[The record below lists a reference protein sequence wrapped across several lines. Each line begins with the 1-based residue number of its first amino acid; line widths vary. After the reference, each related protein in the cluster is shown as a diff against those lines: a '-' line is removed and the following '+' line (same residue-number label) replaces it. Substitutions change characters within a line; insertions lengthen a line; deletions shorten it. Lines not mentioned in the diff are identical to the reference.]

1 MDHNPYIRDIPG
13 SPVAVLMIHGIAGT
27 PAHFRDLLPLIPEN
41 WTVHN
46 IVLDG
51 HRGSVSD
58 FAANSMDAWRSQAVR
73 EVERLLYRHEKL
85 ILIAHSMGTL
95 FSIQA
100 AIRHPERIP
109 FLFLL
114 NVPTRPWV
122 RFSTML
128 TSLRVSGGNLREND
142 TAGWAMKNATCIR
155 LERGIW
161 KYAGWIPRLVEL
173 LGEIHRTR
181 KLLPQ
186 LSVPTLAFQSR
197 VDELVSFDSCRD
209 LANHPHITLTV
220 LECSGHFQYGP
231 EDTKRLQTALLRQI
245 ERIRL

>member
-1 MDHNPYIRDIPG
+1 MDHAEFIRDIPD
-13 SPVAVLMIHGIAGT
+13 SSVAVLMIHGIAGT
-27 PAHFRDLLPLIPEN
+27 PAHFRDLLPLIPES

-51 HRGSVSD
+51 HGGSVAD
-58 FAANSMDAWRSQAVR
+58 FAATSMDAWRSQAVR

-122 RFSTML
+122 RFSTLL
-128 TSLRVSGGNLREND
+128 TSLRVSRGNLREND

-173 LGEIHRTR
+173 LGEISRTR

-186 LSVPTLAFQSR
+186 LRVPALAFQSR
-197 VDELVSFDSCRD
+197 VDELVSVRSCRD
-209 LANHPHITLTV
+209 LAGHPCINMTI
-220 LECSGHFQYGP
+220 LEDSGHFQYGP
-231 EDTKRLQTALLRQI
+231 EDTKRLQAALKQQL

>member
-27 PAHFRDLLPLIPEN
+27 PAHFRDLLPLIPES

-51 HRGSVSD
+51 HGGSVAD
-58 FAANSMDAWRSQAVR
+58 FAASTMDAWRSQALG
-73 EVERLLYRHEKL
+73 EAECLLARHEKL

-100 AIRHPERIP
+100 AIRHPDRVP

-128 TSLRVSGGNLREND
+128 TSLRVSGGNLRKND
-142 TAGWAMKNATCIR
+142 TAGWAMNNATCIR

-173 LGEIHRTR
+173 LGEIARTR
-181 KLLPQ
+181 KLLPRLQ
-186 LSVPTLAFQSR
+186 VPALAFQSR
-197 VDELVSFDSCRD
+197 VDELVSFSSCRD
-209 LANHPHITLTV
+209 LANHPCIHMTV
-220 LECSGHFQYGP
+220 LDDSGHFQYGP
-231 EDTKRLQTALLRQI
+231 EDIRRLQAALRQQI